1 MNSRKRRTAAPRF
14 TTSVWYEK
22 VGEASGQKK
31 NKIIHIGRAVLML
44 GKEGNKVNKAEH
56 QSKVLSSPS
65 AQSLSNPNPET
76 TADVI
81 LLGVYRTLL
90 KSRPIFHVICVT
102 AGVHLDKTKLK
113 SMESWQGFLIQTH
126 LVLGLAPFCLCS
138 RTPGA
143 VQNHKPIY
151 IKTACRSSNLCMIC
165 ITCKHK
171 AALFWINCK
180 DDIKIHCM

>member
-1 MNSRKRRTAAPRF
+1 M
-14 TTSVWYEK
+14 
-22 VGEASGQKK
+22 
-31 NKIIHIGRAVLML
+31 ML

-113 SMESWQGFLIQTH
+113 SMES
-126 LVLGLAPFCLCS
+126 
-138 RTPGA
+138 
-143 VQNHKPIY
+143 
-151 IKTACRSSNLCMIC
+151 
-165 ITCKHK
+165 
-171 AALFWINCK
+171 
-180 DDIKIHCM
+180 